1 MKEGIIDVK
10 VENKNG
16 EGIKRLRLKIDEVWE
31 EEAYKI
37 DERRENLERE
47 NDENLEQDSNE
58 KDERHKKRKYSSE
71 NRNEGNRKRRKA
83 QRKSRAVIKSD
94 GETEKGSDSEM
105 EDKCKEDKVELL
117 IKELEI
123 PSRIKIV
130 INMED
135 EKNDIEKLMTQYEKL
150 EIGNRLLL
158 KDWYDYGRNFYQNVE
173 DRKRRNEKGKRRKSE
188 KEIKTELYN
197 EMMEHRKDILDENN
211 EIKEKNRRNLKKRT
225 QKAVN
230 VYKLFIEIGNEK
242 LERLREISVTFV
254 VELKEE
260 QRERIVEYFK
270 RK

>member
-1 MKEGIIDVK
+1 
-10 VENKNG
+10 
-16 EGIKRLRLKIDEVWE
+16 
-31 EEAYKI
+31 
-37 DERRENLERE
+37 
-47 NDENLEQDSNE
+47 LEQDGNE
-58 KDERHKKRKYSSE
+58 KDKRHKKRKYSSE
-71 NRNEGNRKRRKA
+71 NRDEGNRKRRKA
-83 QRKSRAVIKSD
+83 QRKSRAVIESD
-94 GETEKGSDSEM
+94 GEIEKGSDSKM
-105 EDKCKEDKVELL
+105 EDKCEENKVELL
-117 IKELEI
+117 IKELET
-123 PSRIKIV
+123 PPHIKII

-135 EKNDIEKLMTQYEKL
+135 EENDIEKLMTQYEKL

>member
-1 MKEGIIDVK
+1 MD
-10 VENKNG
+10 
-16 EGIKRLRLKIDEVWE
+16 KR
-31 EEAYKI
+31 
-37 DERRENLERE
+37 
-47 NDENLEQDSNE
+47 
-58 KDERHKKRKYSSE
+58 
-71 NRNEGNRKRRKA
+71 RKRRKA
-83 QRKSRAVIKSD
+83 QRKSRAVIESD
-94 GETEKGSDSEM
+94 GEIEKGSDSKM
-105 EDKCKEDKVELL
+105 EDKCEENKVELL
-117 IKELEI
+117 IKELET
-123 PSRIKIV
+123 PPHIKII

-135 EKNDIEKLMTQYEKL
+135 EENDIEKLMTQYEKL

-260 QRERIVEYFK
+260 QRERIIEYFK